1 MEDLSKFRKDFPML
15 DGKKRMNGKPLIYL
29 DNAATTFKPYPVI
42 DTVMNFYQNETTN
55 VERGDYELS
64 VKVSQQ
70 FEDVRKDLGQLL
82 NCDPDEIV
90 YTSGATGSLN
100 LVAYGYGEKFL
111 KPGDIILTTQEEHA
125 SDILPWFKVA
135 KEKGAKVEYI
145 PLDDQGRILPENL
158 KKVMNDAVKLV
169 AFTAVSNVLGYIT
182 PVKELSKIVHEYGAV
197 VSVDG
202 AQAVPHLKIDVKD
215 WDCDFLSFSGHKM
228 CGPSGIGVL
237 YGKTELLKQMD
248 PYLLGGG
255 SNARFDA
262 LGDLILR
269 EVPFKFEA
277 GTPPIE
283 QVLGLGS
290 AAKYL
295 MSIGMENIQEYEYT
309 LRNYLV
315 EKLQQL
321 DNIILYNPTAQTGIV
336 TFNVKDVFPQDVA
349 SYLSHKGIAVRS
361 GLHCAKILPD
371 ILKVPGTVR
380 ASLYFYNTFAE
391 CDQLVEAL
399 KGCNLQ
405 TSVDIFF

>member
-15 DGKKRMNGKPLIYL
+15 DGKKRMNGKPLIYF
-29 DNAATTFKPYPVI
+29 DNAATTFKPHSVI

-158 KKVMNDAVKLV
+158 KKVMNSAVKLV

-321 DNIILYNPTAQTGIV
+321 DNIILYNPTAKTGIV

>member
-15 DGKKRMNGKPLIYL
+15 DGTKKMNGQPLIYL

-42 DTVMNFYQNETTN
+42 NAVMNFYQNETTN

-82 NCDPDEIV
+82 NCDPEEIV

-111 KPGDIILTTQEEHA
+111 KPGDIILTTKEEHA

-135 KEKGAKVEYI
+135 KDTGAKVEYI

-158 KKVMNDAVKLV
+158 KQVMNDSVKIV
-169 AFTAVSNVLGYIT
+169 AFTGVSNVLGHIT
-182 PVKELSKIVHEYGAV
+182 PVKELTEIIHEYHAIAA
-197 VSVDG
+197 VDG

-237 YGKTELLKQMD
+237 YGKSELLNQMD

-255 SNARFDA
+255 SNARFNA
-262 LGDLILR
+262 QGELILR
-269 EVPFKFEA
+269 DVPFKFEA

-283 QVLGLGS
+283 EVLGLGE

-295 MSIGMENIQEYEYT
+295 MSIGMENIQEYEFT

-315 EKLQQL
+315 TKLKQL
-321 DNIILYNPTAQTGIV
+321 DNIILYNPNAETGIV

-371 ILKVPGTVR
+371 LLKVPGTVR

-391 CDQLVEAL
+391 CDELVEAL
-399 KGCNLQ
+399 RGCNLQ